1 MLAEAAH
8 VRLWRVSSAWTEM
21 VREPVP
27 RGRALTLDE
36 WSALP
41 EDEPGELVDGFL
53 MEEELPDPVHELAV
67 SWFVFLFRSWLGR
80 AGFVFTSDLKVQV
93 TGNSGR
99 KPDLTIILPG
109 SARPSKRGILR
120 IVPDVLVEVVT
131 PTPRDERRDRIE
143 KMAEYEALGVRWYW
157 LLDPALGSFE
167 IFELGDRGKYTKV
180 VAASAGRVTDVP
192 GCPGLAVDLDDLWAE
207 LDRLED
213 GEGP

>member
-41 EDEPGELVDGFL
+41 DDEPGELVDGFL

-99 KPDLTIILPG
+99 KPDLTIIRNIERASPMFVPEAGLSCG
-109 SARPSKRGILR
+109 FGYRP
-120 IVPDVLVEVVT
+120 
-131 PTPRDERRDRIE
+131 
-143 KMAEYEALGVRWYW
+143 
-157 LLDPALGSFE
+157 FE
-167 IFELGDRGKYTKV
+167 G
-180 VAASAGRVTDVP
+180 
-192 GCPGLAVDLDDLWAE
+192 GLALKRMAPA
-207 LDRLED
+207 R
-213 GEGP
+213 G